1 MKEAVLKEALL
12 QHPDQ
17 AARPLQFY
25 PHLDRLSSAWKL
37 SLPGP
42 VNGLSTK
49 VFREVM
55 ATHLFLPSAAC
66 KAILGQPVI
75 GQQPAGPFGDE
86 VMCAT
91 LPGDSWRTR
100 HDSLKTCLMNIV
112 EDAKVPA
119 EAEVFGLFRHL
130 IPAEA
135 LAAGGPLE
143 QARQRM
149 GLTPDLRIRFPTAE
163 GPQDL
168 LGEIKL
174 MSAGRSPAAGQG
186 TLLTGADRR
195 ARELP
200 ATYRRPLARLDEQ

>member
-1 MKEAVLKEALL
+1 
-12 QHPDQ
+12 
-17 AARPLQFY
+17 
-25 PHLDRLSSAWKL
+25 
-37 SLPGP
+37 
-42 VNGLSTK
+42 
-49 VFREVM
+49 
-55 ATHLFLPSAAC
+55 
-66 KAILGQPVI
+66 
-75 GQQPAGPFGDE
+75 
-86 VMCAT
+86 
-91 LPGDSWRTR
+91 
-100 HDSLKTCLMNIV
+100 MNIL

-174 MSAGRSPAAGQG
+174 MSAGRTRYP
-186 TLLTGADRR
+186 ADRR

-200 ATYRRPLARLDEQ
+200 ATYRRPLARP